1 MNRREFIFC
10 SAAGAAG
17 LATGAT
23 SAGNGAA
30 KLSPKFGYT
39 RLVKTEAPPRNRR
52 PYANVDWAKAI
63 RINTT
68 SHGHCEDQLMLDKMQ
83 EKTEELLSIVSGGEK
98 DSDKLFAAIT
108 EAIDGILG
116 EDSARRILSE
126 KLCPDMFDALE
137 VYTFICIE
145 FAGAWKE
152 RILRTTE
159 PVA

>member
-1 MNRREFIFC
+1 MADFRFYDSDALLRFPNVSF
-10 SAAGAAG
+10 
-17 LATGAT
+17 
-23 SAGNGAA
+23 
-30 KLSPKFGYT
+30 KVPLSQVT
-39 RLVKTEAPPRNRR
+39 
-52 PYANVDWAKAI
+52 
-63 RINTT
+63 
-68 SHGHCEDQLMLDKMQ
+68 LDKMQ